1 MSVIVISTMKNADK
15 LASKRFTD
23 TKTAQNLYLQT
34 LKTNAKNEK
43 LFDLLSANQRET
55 LENYLKSGSISIGNC
70 GNQIEVAVWM
80 KTDKNFAKAVGICRK
95 VLDQIELMELEAV
108 SSVRAKED
116 KSVVERIFRLKSLN
130 RERYADRGRVNSNGI
145 DIQINFGSGVVP
157 YAKDANAVSVVST
170 DTKRRS
176 SKVLNSVV
184 SDV

>member
-1 MSVIVISTMKNADK
+1 MKNAEK
-15 LASKRFTD
+15 TTSNAFTD
-23 TKTAQNLYLQT
+23 TKRPQNLYLQT
-34 LKTNAKNEK
+34 LRNSPKNEK
-43 LFDLLSANQRET
+43 LFDLLSANQVET

-70 GNQIEVAVWM
+70 GNSIEIAVWM

-95 VLDQIELMELEAV
+95 VLDEIELMELEAV
-108 SSVRAKED
+108 SSSRAKDD
-116 KSVVERIFRLKSLN
+116 KASVERMFRLKSLN

-157 YAKDANAVSVVST
+157 YANDANAVSVVST

-176 SKVLNSVV
+176 SKVLNAVV